1 MSKFSHGE
9 YKFNIEFRDFLYV
22 PNLVTLSRLLFVPL
36 IIYCLSQRDS
46 RAYQMASFGLVVVC
60 FLTDWLDGYLAR
72 RLNQVSAL
80 GKAIDPAVDKMVV
93 IAFVIAL
100 IVYRDFP
107 LWAALVFACKDFT
120 LIVFGLFMIIKLR
133 KTAIAAN
140 IWGKIN
146 LWMLGGMSGLY
157 VINSPAKIVLLI
169 AGLITTAISLFSY
182 GIVFIGMVRRGGG
195 PES

>member
-1 MSKFSHGE
+1 
-9 YKFNIEFRDFLYV
+9 
-22 PNLVTLSRLLFVPL
+22 
-36 IIYCLSQRDS
+36 
-46 RAYQMASFGLVVVC
+46 MASFGLVVIC

-80 GKAIDPAVDKMVV
+80 GKAIDPAIDKIVV

-107 LWAALVFACKDFT
+107 LWAALIFAGKDLI
-120 LIVFGLFMIIKLR
+120 LIVFGLIMIKRI

-146 LWMLGGMSGLY
+146 LWMLGIMSGLY
-157 VINSPAKIVLLI
+157 VINSPFKIVFLI
-169 AGLITTAISLFSY
+169 VGLITTVISFLSY
-182 GIVFIGMVRRGGG
+182 SIVFSEIIRRG
-195 PES
+195 

>member
-1 MSKFSHGE
+1 MSKFSYDE
-9 YKFNIEFRDFLYV
+9 YKFNIAFRDLLYV
-22 PNLVTLSRLLFVPL
+22 PNLITLSRLPFIPI

-80 GKAIDPAVDKMVV
+80 GKAIDPAVDKTVV

-107 LWAALVFACKDFT
+107 LWAALIFACKDFI
-120 LIVFGLFMIIKLR
+120 LIFFGLVMIKLR

-157 VINSPAKIVLLI
+157 VINSPVKIVFLI

-182 GIVFIGMVRRGGG
+182 GIVFIGMIRRGGE
-195 PES
+195 PET